1 MTMTQSPTLPELP
14 PQLSHLPAVQKDW
27 VRAYAL
33 AAIAPYE
40 ESRTHLLGLAA
51 KELEHL
57 RDRAEAAEADARWI
71 PVTERLP
78 DEGVLVLTSLPNGNV
93 WLGFRSDSS
102 WAHLCEPDEDYD
114 SAPTHW
120 RPRPSAAIQAEGEK
134 R

>member
-33 AAIAPYE
+33 AAIAPYQTQLNE
-40 ESRTHLLGLAA
+40 CLEIRPIA
-51 KELEHL
+51 KARLEK
-57 RDRAEAAEADARWI
+57 AEADARWI

-78 DEGVLVLTSLPNGNV
+78 DDGVLVLTSLPNGNV
-93 WLGFRSDSS
+93 WLGFRSGSS

-114 SAPTHW
+114 VTPTHW
-120 RPRPSAAIQAEGEK
+120 RPRPNAAIQAEGEK